1 MQNEF
6 SDEDQERL
14 LELIERQGVADATTV
29 RGIPW
34 SLLKW
39 EVMDPV
45 QLQLDADFDIED
57 VSFKKA

>member
-1 MQNEF
+1 M
-6 SDEDQERL
+6 
-14 LELIERQGVADATTV
+14 ADATTV